1 MLKKSKVVALLVVC
15 VMMFVVVEPA
25 CAWDWGGS
33 IFGGIVGGAI
43 AGAAVVMT
51 GGLALPLVPVVAGG
65 AMVGASVGGVDEDPK
80 SGVVAG
86 AGAGLGATIL
96 YEASKVLLAH

>member
-1 MLKKSKVVALLVVC
+1 MLKKPKVVALLVVC
-15 VMMFVVVEPA
+15 VMMFAAVEPA

-33 IFGGIVGGAI
+33 IFGGIVGAA
-43 AGAAVVMT
+43 AGAAVVLT

-65 AMVGASVGGVDEDPK
+65 AMLGASVGGVDEDPK

-86 AGAGLGATIL
+86 TGAGLGATIL